1 MLNDF
6 IIKPEPDD
14 ISIDAMEAYESA
26 MKGIHG
32 AKYSLI
38 AYLGYKDI
46 GDGNIEYAFIAEQSI
61 IYKIAIKSILLIT
74 VDEKTNKD
82 GSKTYSVSEM
92 IRFMSGRDDVLGSI
106 MINPKTDNNIPGDA
120 MEIFNRHFSFF
131 LGAKNTAIALLATQV
146 VNGTAYYFLT
156 QSDIVPKK
164 FNGFDKSNTTGN
176 RTAIQIMKLYSNFP
190 DVESKTVLTGYTSP
204 EIIEDEITEAEL
216 KPYYTFLSNINGVLL
231 RDSSWLLDSDFIK

>member
-6 IIKPEPDD
+6 IIKPEINDT
-14 ISIDAMEAYESA
+14 SIDAIEAYESA
-26 MKGIHG
+26 MKGIYG

-46 GDGNIEYAFIAEQSI
+46 GDGTIEYAFIAEQSI
-61 IYKIAIKSILLIT
+61 IYKIAIKSIVLIT
-74 VDEKTNKD
+74 IDVKTNKD
-82 GSKTYSVSEM
+82 GSKTSSVSEI

-106 MINPKTDNNIPGDA
+106 RISPEVDNIPNDA

-156 QSDIVPKK
+156 QSDIVSKK
-164 FNGFDKSNTTGN
+164 FNGFDKSNATGN
-176 RTAIQIMKLYSNFP
+176 RTVIQIMKLYSNFP

-216 KPYYTFLSNINGVLL
+216 KPYYTFLFNNNGVLS
-231 RDSSWLLDSDFIK
+231 RNSSWLLDNDFIK